1 MSIILTTGGLGFIG
15 SHICLEI
22 LESGSDVLVVDSLI
36 NSSLDVI
43 KRIEKLLI
51 FKNTRKVGKLFFRKG
66 DIRNY
71 EFLDSV
77 FEEFL
82 VSKNPIHSVIHLAGL
97 KSVIDSTIDPLTY
110 WDVNVKGTLN
120 LLSVMKK
127 YSCNNI
133 VFSSSAT
140 IYKSKIKAKIKE
152 NSELKPINPY
162 GNTKLV
168 VENFLNDLFKSEV
181 NNWRIASLR
190 YFNPVGAHSSGL
202 LGEEPKNNVNNLFP
216 SVFDTVHKK
225 IEYLPIYG
233 NDWPTK
239 DGTCVRDFIHIMDL
253 AEAHLLVLN
262 HLKKNEPQNLKLNIG
277 TGKGFTVLEV
287 INTFIKEI
295 NLDLKYKFVDRREG
309 DYPYVVADN
318 KLASSILK
326 WKPKRNIVDICKD
339 AWNWQLIKNNKKS
352 K

>member
-1 MSIILTTGGLGFIG
+1 LSIILTTGGLGFIG

-22 LESGSDVLVVDSLI
+22 LESGSDVLVVDSLM

-51 FKNTRKVGKLFFRKG
+51 FKNKKKVGKLFFRKG

-216 SVFDTVHKK
+216 SVFDTVHKQ

-262 HLKKNEPQNLKLNIG
+262 HLIKNEPQNLKLNIG

-295 NLDLKYKFVDRREG
+295 NLDLKYKFVDRRKG
-309 DYPYVVADN
+309 DYPEVVADN
-318 KLASSILK
+318 SLAKSILK
-326 WKPKRNIVDICKD
+326 WEPKRNLLDMCVDS
-339 AWNWQLIKNNKKS
+339 WNWNKNKDK
-352 K
+352 

>member
-22 LESGSDVLVVDSLI
+22 LESGSDVLVVDSLM

-51 FKNTRKVGKLFFRKG
+51 FKNKRKVGKLFFRKG

-216 SVFDTVHKK
+216 SVFDTVHKQ

-262 HLKKNEPQNLKLNIG
+262 HLIKNEPQNLKLNIG

-295 NLDLKYKFVDRREG
+295 NLDLKYKFVDRRKG
-309 DYPYVVADN
+309 DYPEVVADN
-318 KLASSILK
+318 SLAKSILK
-326 WKPKRNIVDICKD
+326 WEPKRNLLDMCVDS
-339 AWNWQLIKNNKKS
+339 WNWNKNKDK
-352 K
+352 

>member
-22 LESGSDVLVVDSLI
+22 LESGSDVLVVDSLM

-51 FKNTRKVGKLFFRKG
+51 FKNKKKVGKLFFRKG

-216 SVFDTVHKK
+216 SVFDTVHKQ

-262 HLKKNEPQNLKLNIG
+262 HLIKNEPQNLKLNIG

-295 NLDLKYKFVDRREG
+295 NLDLKYKFVDRRKG
-309 DYPYVVADN
+309 DYPEVVADN
-318 KLASSILK
+318 SLAKSILK
-326 WKPKRNIVDICKD
+326 WEPKRNLLDMCVDS
-339 AWNWQLIKNNKKS
+339 WNWNKNKDQ
-352 K
+352 

>member
-22 LESGSDVLVVDSLI
+22 LESGSDVLVVDSLM

-43 KRIEKLLI
+43 KRIEKLLS
-51 FKNTRKVGKLFFRKG
+51 FKNKRKVGKLFFRKG

-97 KSVIDSTIDPLTY
+97 KSVSDSTIDPLTY

-216 SVFDTVHKK
+216 SIFDAVHKQ

-262 HLKKNEPQNLKLNIG
+262 HLIKNEPQNLKLNIG

-295 NLDLKYKFVDRREG
+295 NLDLKYKFVDRRKG
-309 DYPYVVADN
+309 DYPEVVADN
-318 KLASSILK
+318 SFAKSILK
-326 WKPKRNIVDICKD
+326 WEPKRNLLDMCVDS
-339 AWNWQLIKNNKKS
+339 WNWNKNKDE
-352 K
+352 